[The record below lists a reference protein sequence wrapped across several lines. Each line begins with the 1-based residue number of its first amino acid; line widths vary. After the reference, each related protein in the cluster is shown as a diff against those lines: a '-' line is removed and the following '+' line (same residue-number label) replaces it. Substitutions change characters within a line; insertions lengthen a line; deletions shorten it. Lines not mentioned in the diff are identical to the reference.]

1 MTRREEKLE
10 RILKDVCNYYRI
22 EIGEIKGK
30 SRLQPIVAARH
41 TFCYLA
47 RRYSP
52 SSLNEIGS
60 VVNRSHSNVI
70 SSIESVKQMS
80 MLYKEVRDDL
90 AYITEDESIYKSNE
104 RLYE

>member
-1 MTRREEKLE
+1 MTRTEEKLE

-30 SRLQPIVAARH
+30 SRLRPIVSARH

-47 RRYSP
+47 RKYSL

-60 VVNRSHSNVI
+60 VVNRGHSNVI
-70 SSIESVKQMS
+70 SSIKLVKQMS
-80 MLYKEVRDDL
+80 MIYKEVEDDL
-90 AYITEDESIYKSNE
+90 SYITEDKSIYKS
-104 RLYE
+104 YEV